1 MESSFAGMDMGK
13 DKGNHLTAEMLE
25 SMGRDLCRTILIYT
39 QIYVPPELSN
49 LFKVKP
55 KPKVYKE
62 DEIQSSEVED
72 DCEPVDFTKMIME
85 ELSENKTLMKIG
97 EGNST

>member
-1 MESSFAGMDMGK
+1 
-13 DKGNHLTAEMLE
+13 
-25 SMGRDLCRTILIYT
+25 
-39 QIYVPPELSN
+39 
-49 LFKVKP
+49 VKP

-97 EGNST
+97 EGNSS